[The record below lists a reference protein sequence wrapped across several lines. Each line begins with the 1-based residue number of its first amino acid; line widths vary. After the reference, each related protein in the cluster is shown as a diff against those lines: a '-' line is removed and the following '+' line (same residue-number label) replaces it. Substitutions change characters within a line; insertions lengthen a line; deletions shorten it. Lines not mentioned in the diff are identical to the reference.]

1 METHKGAVARLA
13 EDVARFYT
21 RRTPF
26 WIYHGSTNCTRQVS
40 FDRSGIV
47 DTSDLNHVLEI
58 DPKSMV
64 VIAEPN
70 VPMDLLVQTT
80 LKHGFIPPVVPE
92 FPGITVGGAFSGT
105 AGESSSFKY
114 GYFDRTVNS
123 IEIIL
128 ANGEVTRA
136 SQIDE
141 KKDLFNGA
149 AGAFGTLGVLTLLE
163 IQLIPAKIHVALT
176 YIPVGDTKDAI
187 ATLKE
192 CVVAEKQPFDFVDGI
207 QFSKDLGVVCV
218 GHMTDTCTNTP
229 QTFSGPWDPWFYMH
243 AQSRC
248 SSGSKKIPLT
258 DTIPLQDYLFR
269 YDRGAFWMG
278 KYYPLFPFSFLNNT
292 FSRWFWDSFLHTRVL
307 FQSMHISNRSQK
319 FIIQD
324 LGLPVQKAEEFLDF
338 VKEEWGIYPLWL
350 CPLKI
355 GRDVNFQ
362 RVGKE
367 GLGEEMELAINVG
380 VWGPGPEDFGKFV
393 AKNRRL
399 ERRLGELGGR
409 KWLYAHT
416 YYTQDE
422 FWQLYDR
429 EQYDGLRRKYCAESL
444 PNVYN
449 KVKSTEVEFPRRDLR
464 ATWHG
469 LYGHFLGFKVQYLLS
484 GEKQNAE

>member
-1 METHKGAVARLA
+1 
-13 EDVARFYT
+13 
-21 RRTPF
+21 
-26 WIYHGSTNCTRQVS
+26 
-40 FDRSGIV
+40 
-47 DTSDLNHVLEI
+47 
-58 DPKSMV
+58 MV
-64 VIAEPN
+64 VVAEPN
-70 VPMDLLVQTT
+70 VPMHLLVQKP
-80 LKHGFIPPVVPE
+80 LKHGLIPPVVPE

-128 ANGEVTRA
+128 ANGEVTTA
-136 SQIDE
+136 SQTE
-141 KKDLFNGA
+141 ERKDLFNGA
-149 AGAFGTLGVLTLLE
+149 AGAFGTRGVLTLLE
-163 IQLIPAKIHVALT
+163 IQFIPTKRYMVLT
-176 YIPVGDTKDAI
+176 CIPVGDAKGAI

-192 CVVAEKQPFDFVDGI
+192 CVAAEKQPFDFVDGI

-218 GHMTDTCTNTP
+218 GHTTDTCTNTP

-248 SSGSKKIPLT
+248 SSGSKEAPLT

-324 LGLPVQKAEEFLDF
+324 LGLPVNRAEEFLEF
-338 VKEEWGIYPLWL
+338 VDEELGIYTLWL
-350 CPLKI
+350 CPLRI

-362 RVGKE
+362 RVGK
-367 GLGEEMELAINVG
+367 GGSGEEMQLAINVG
-380 VWGPGPEDFGKFV
+380 VWGPGPEDFRKFV
-393 AKNRRL
+393 DENRRL
-399 ERRLGELGGR
+399 EGRLGELGGR

-416 YYTQDE
+416 YYTQEE

-429 EQYDGLRRKYCAESL
+429 EEYEELRRKYCAESL
-444 PNVYN
+444 PNVYT
-449 KVKSTEVEFPRRDLR
+449 KVKSTEVEFPRRDLK
-464 ATWHG
+464 AAWHG
-469 LYGHFLGFKVQYLLS
+469 LYGHLLGYKVQYLLS
-484 GEKQNAE
+484 EEKGKGD

>member
-1 METHKGAVARLA
+1 METHKSAVAKLA
-13 EDVARFYT
+13 KDIARFYASK
-21 RRTPF
+21 TPF

-40 FDRSGIV
+40 LDWSSIV
-47 DTSDLNHVLEI
+47 DTSNLNHVLEI
-58 DPKSMV
+58 DSKRMV

-80 LKHGFIPPVVPE
+80 LKHGLIPPVVPE

-128 ANGEVTRA
+128 ASGEVTTA
-136 SQIDE
+136 SQTE
-141 KKDLFNGA
+141 ERTDLFNGT
-149 AGAFGTLGVLTLLE
+149 AGALGTLGVLTLLE
-163 IQLIPAKIHVALT
+163 IQLVPAKKYVALT
-176 YIPVGDTKDAI
+176 YIPVKESKDAI
-187 ATLKE
+187 EILKE
-192 CVVAEKQPFDFVDGI
+192 SVAAKKQSIDFVDGI
-207 QFSKDLGVVCV
+207 QFSKDSGVVCV
-218 GHMTDTCTNTP
+218 GHMTDTCNITP
-229 QTFSGPWDPWFYMH
+229 QKFSGPWDPWFYMH

-248 SSGSKKIPLT
+248 YLGSKEVPLT

-324 LGLPVQKAEEFLDF
+324 LGLPVNKAEEFLEF
-338 VKEEWGIYPLWL
+338 VDEELGIYPLWL

-362 RVGKE
+362 RVGKRE
-367 GLGEEMELAINVG
+367 SGDGMELAINVG

-393 AKNRRL
+393 DENRRL
-399 ERRLGELGGR
+399 EGRLSELGGR

-416 YYTQDE
+416 YYTQEE
-422 FWQLYDR
+422 FWQLYDSEEYER
-429 EQYDGLRRKYCAESL
+429 IRRKYCAESL
-444 PNVYN
+444 PNVYT
-449 KVKSTEVEFPRRDLR
+449 KVKSTEVEFPRRDLK

-469 LYGHFLGFKVQYLLS
+469 LYGHLLGYKVQYLLS
-484 GEKQNAE
+484 GEKGKED